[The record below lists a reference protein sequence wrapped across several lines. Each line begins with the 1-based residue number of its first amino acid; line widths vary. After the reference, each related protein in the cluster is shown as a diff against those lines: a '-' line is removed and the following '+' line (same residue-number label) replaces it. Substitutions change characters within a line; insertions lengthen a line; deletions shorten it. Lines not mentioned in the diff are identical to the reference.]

1 MKQDLQQRVLNS
13 TWHEVVFFQL
23 RSLSL
28 PQLFEDEI
36 QNTEVKGQDIH
47 TATAESVREMV
58 KFTTNVEIA
67 KLAVNATLETA
78 YGNANRTIF
87 EAEAVQSTVSEVIK
101 RQADA
106 FQWMKANLT
115 FENTEILSYLKNN
128 LIKDYAEGKMLMQLD
143 MTNM

>member
-87 EAEAVQSTVSEVIK
+87 EAEAV
-101 RQADA
+101 
-106 FQWMKANLT
+106 
-115 FENTEILSYLKNN
+115 
-128 LIKDYAEGKMLMQLD
+128 
-143 MTNM
+143 